1 MYAALLEKRENC
13 IRCTKTL
20 NERKLWNVVS
30 GKHASLE
37 CRWFERGNKIQSSK
51 LSVAS
56 WIFPNITDIFV
67 KKNAFN
73 LM

>member
-30 GKHASLE
+30 GKYASLE
-37 CRWFERGNKIQSSK
+37 CRSFERGNKIQSSK

-56 WIFPNITDIFV
+56 WIFPNTV
-67 KKNAFN
+67 VLRAG
-73 LM
+73 